1 VACCTGNATGTDERH
16 DLDEYRNLLENG
28 YGWRAR
34 IGFLSPGLVDE
45 TVSRQFYL
53 MAPAGVTMVRTS
65 LGVGALTTDEIS
77 DAVGRAEAAART
89 LATAHPDCIILGGSP
104 TVVIGGLGYDTEL
117 RDVIEKASGIPSSTA
132 QTAAVEAFR
141 LLGITRLAVVT
152 PFPEPFPTML
162 NEFLTRSGFSVLAMD
177 SLPVDYRDLTMSPL
191 RDGYE
196 LARRT
201 FAAAGN
207 ADAVYFP
214 GAPFPVADLIE
225 PLEQE
230 LQTTVISSMQATL
243 WKGLRMAGATD
254 AVIRGYGRLLGTAL
268 NA

>member
-1 VACCTGNATGTDERH
+1 M
-16 DLDEYRNLLENG
+16 DEYRTLLENG

-45 TVSRQFYL
+45 TVSRQFYQ

-65 LGVGALTTDEIS
+65 LGVTALTTDEIS
-77 DAVGRAEAAART
+77 GAVGRAEAAART
-89 LATAHPDCIILGGSP
+89 LATARPDCIILGGSP
-104 TVVIGGLGYDTEL
+104 PVVIGGFGYDTEL

-141 LLGITRLAVVT
+141 LLGITRLAVAT

-162 NEFLTRSGFSVLAMD
+162 GEFLARSGFEVLAMD
-177 SLPVDYRDLTMSPL
+177 SLPVDYRDLTMAPL
-191 RDGYE
+191 RDGYD

-201 FAAAGN
+201 FAAAGG
-207 ADAVYFP
+207 ADAIYFP
-214 GAPFPVADLIE
+214 GAPFPVADIIE
-225 PLEQE
+225 PLERE
-230 LQTTVISSMQATL
+230 LRTTVISSMQATL

-254 AVIRGYGRLLGTAL
+254 AVIQGYGRLLSTAL